1 MPEPAV
7 AAPHALDTDLHRRLV
22 AAWWSIGVSGLLLL
36 LSIALFSGNPR
47 HPAKTVF
54 GMASLGAMLGVGGA
68 LVVRQSRR
76 ELLAAAAG
84 CVLPIARVARI
95 V

>member
-1 MPEPAV
+1 MTEPDDPETAEI
-7 AAPHALDTDLHRRLV
+7 HRRLV

-36 LSIALFSGNPR
+36 LSIAIFSGNPR
-47 HPAKTVF
+47 HPASSLL
-54 GMASLGAMLGVGGA
+54 GLASVGAMLGAGGA
-68 LVVRQSRR
+68 LVIRQSRR

-84 CVLPIARVARI
+84 RILPIARV